1 METTRDKI
9 ERMYELYEQP
19 MYRIAYR
26 VLGDEYAAED
36 AVHDAFVKLI
46 ANRDRLPDSFSEKA
60 RAYAKST
67 VKSAAIDLY
76 RRRQREAE
84 IYAGIEVPCGDEAE
98 AEAVPFDYGTVGLID
113 KLPEKY
119 AKAVRLRFI
128 DGLTTAETAAVM
140 RVSESCVKKR
150 VERAKKLLAVKIE
163 NERRYENG

>member
-46 ANRDRLPDSFSEKA
+46 ANRGKIADPASQKTW
-60 RAYAKST
+60 AYAKSA
-67 VKSAAIDLY
+67 VRSAAIDVY

-84 IYAGIEVPCGDEAE
+84 RSVETVEAAEEIGVPEELLSG
-98 AEAVPFDYGTVGLID
+98 
-113 KLPEKY
+113 LPEKY
-119 AKAVRLRFI
+119 AKVVRLRFI

-140 RVSESCVKKR
+140 RITESCVKKR
-150 VERAKKLLAVKIE
+150 VERAKKLLAE
-163 NERRYENG
+163 SMNEWRIYNG

>member
-19 MYRIAYR
+19 MYKIAYR

-46 ANRDRLPDSFSEKA
+46 ANRGKIADPCSEKA
-60 RAYAKST
+60 RAYAKSA
-67 VKSAAIDLY
+67 VKSAAIDVY
-76 RRRQREAE
+76 RRRQREAD
-84 IYAGIEVPCGDEAE
+84 IYAGVEAPDAEEAE
-98 AEAVPFDYGTVGLID
+98 AFDCTVDLIND
-113 KLPEKY
+113 LPAKYEKV
-119 AKAVRLRFI
+119 VRLRFI

-140 RVSESCVKKR
+140 RVTESCVKKR
-150 VERAKKLLAVKIE
+150 VERAKKLLAELI